1 MEIHL
6 PFDFSDIV
14 FLRDDA
20 ARGMLVPYR
29 IIAIEVTKPNG
40 HKVSKVKVR
49 SEVKIFEVE
58 PEELLLLECARE
70 LAREFIDNYAVS

>member
-6 PFDFSDIV
+6 PFDFSDTV
-14 FLRDDA
+14 FLREDA
-20 ARGMLVPYR
+20 ARGILTPYR
-29 IIAIEVTKPNG
+29 IMAIEVTKPNG
-40 HKVSKVKVR
+40 HKINKIKVK
-49 SEVKIFEVE
+49 SEGKIFEVE